1 MKFLRKKLDAVAPLF
16 EKGGKFEKYYPLYE
30 AGDSFMFSSAHRT
43 QSGPHVRDV
52 IDLKRMMTM
61 VVIALMPTLLWAMFN
76 HGYQTQLAN
85 SSYGLTADM
94 AITPGIICDSL
105 WMGLLKF
112 LPIYI
117 VTVVAGGTIEAIF
130 SVVRKHEINEGFLV
144 TSMLFPLIVPA
155 SIPLWQVA
163 VGIMFGT
170 LIGKEVFGG
179 TGMNILNPALTGRL
193 FLFIAYPAQI
203 SGDVWNIYPSVESGL
218 QVDGHTGATALAEFY
233 TNGAA
238 ALNDMNWMDSFLGL
252 TGGSFAETSTL
263 ACLIGA
269 VILIAT
275 GIGSWRIMLSTL
287 LGMIGMTLLLNFFA
301 PPEVLPDGSLVEHH
315 YMFIDWTWH
324 LVVGGFAF
332 GTVFMATD
340 PVSAAQTDTG
350 KWIYGAMIGILTIIV
365 RVLNPA
371 YPEGMMI
378 AIIFMNI
385 FAPTIDY
392 YVVKANITRREKRL
406 GIQ

>member
-43 QSGPHVRDV
+43 KSGPHVRDV
-52 IDLKRMMTM
+52 LDLKRMMTM
-61 VVIALMPTLLWAMFN
+61 VVISLMPAILWAMFN

-85 SSYGLTADM
+85 SSYGITADM
-94 AITPGIICDSL
+94 AITPSIICDSL

-117 VTVVAGGTIEAIF
+117 VTVAAGGAIEAIF

-144 TSMLFPLIVPA
+144 SSMLFPLIVPA

-218 QVDGHTGATALAEFY
+218 QVDGHTGATALANFY
-233 TNGAA
+233 TEGAS
-238 ALNDMNWMDSFLGL
+238 ALGDMSWLDSFLGL
-252 TGGSFAETSTL
+252 SGGSFAETSTL

-269 VILIAT
+269 VILIAS
-275 GIGSWRIMLSTL
+275 GVGSWRIMLSCL
-287 LGMIGMTLLLNFFA
+287 LGMIGMTYLLNAFA
-301 PPEVLPDGSLVEHH
+301 PSAEH
-315 YMFIDWTWH
+315 YMAIDWTWH

-340 PVSAAQTDTG
+340 PVSASQTDTG
-350 KWIYGAMIGILTIIV
+350 KWIYGAMIGILTVIV

-378 AIIFMNI
+378 AIIFMNV

>member
-1 MKFLRKKLDAVAPLF
+1 MKFLRKRLDAVAPLF

-30 AGDSFMFSSAHRT
+30 AGDSFMFSPAHRT
-43 QSGPHVRDV
+43 QSGPHIRDV
-52 IDLKRMMTM
+52 IDIKRTMTM
-61 VVIALMPTLLWAMFN
+61 VVIALMPAILWAIFN
-76 HGYQTQLAN
+76 HGYQTMLAN
-85 SSYGLTADM
+85 SDYGLTTET
-94 AITPGIICDSL
+94 AITSGIVCDAL

-117 VTVVAGGTIEAIF
+117 VTVVAGGVVEAIF
-130 SVVRKHEINEGFLV
+130 SIVRKHEINEGFLV
-144 TSMLFPLIVPA
+144 TSMLFPLILPA

-203 SGDVWNIYPSVESGL
+203 SGEVWNIYPSVESGL

-233 TNGAA
+233 NNGTAA
-238 ALNDMNWMDSFLGL
+238 IADMNWMDSFLGL
-252 TGGSFAETSTL
+252 SGGSFGEMSTL
-263 ACLIGA
+263 ACLLGA
-269 VILIAT
+269 AILIVT
-275 GIGSWRIMLSTL
+275 GVGSWRIMLSTL
-287 LGMIGMTLLLNFFA
+287 LGMIGMTYVLNFFS
-301 PPEVLPDGSLVEHH
+301 PSPEH
-315 YMFIDWTWH
+315 YMAIGWTWH

-340 PVSAAQTDTG
+340 PVSATQTNTG
-350 KWIYGAMIGILTIIV
+350 KWIYGALIGILTIIV

-371 YPEGMMI
+371 YAEGMMI

>member
-1 MKFLRKKLDAVAPLF
+1 MKFLRKRLDAAAPLF
-16 EKGGKFEKYYPLYE
+16 EKGGKYEKFYPLYE

-43 QSGPHVRDV
+43 KSGPHVRDV
-52 IDLKRMMTM
+52 LDLKRMMTM
-61 VVIALMPTLLWAMFN
+61 VVIALMPAILWAMFN
-76 HGYQTQLAN
+76 HGYQTMLAD
-85 SSYGLTADM
+85 SSFG
-94 AITPGIICDSL
+94 ITDATRIDFDLVLSSL

-112 LPIYI
+112 LPIYV
-117 VTVVAGGTIEAIF
+117 VTVVAGGVVEAIF

-155 SIPLWQVA
+155 SLPLWQVA
-163 VGIMFGT
+163 AGIIFGT

-233 TNGAA
+233 TDGAA
-238 ALNDMNWMDSFLGL
+238 ALNDMNWMDSFLGF
-252 TGGSFAETSTL
+252 TGGSFAETSTV

-269 VILIAT
+269 VILIAA
-275 GIGSWRIMLSTL
+275 GVGSWRIMLSTL
-287 LGMIGMTLLLNFFA
+287 LGMIGMTYLLNAFA
-301 PPEVLPDGSLVEHH
+301 PNPEH
-315 YMFIDWTWH
+315 YMAIGWTWH

-350 KWIYGAMIGILTIIV
+350 KWIYGALIGILTVIV